1 MVDKFHLYNFQ
12 SGGKSAFL
20 AFFLLLFIFCT
31 YGQETS
37 KQAQYDS
44 VFVRKGRYM
53 FLGDSIFF
61 VPKDTVLFIPQNTTF
76 QIDKDTY
83 EKSVNFYDSLKVKA
97 AKRNLTKKLYEL
109 LIVSSYQSKES
120 APIKQKSENP
130 FVQYQ
135 GKRIRKIIL
144 YKTEVFGSTLFDTT
158 RIASTWIEKNL
169 NRIHINTNDRI
180 IRKNLLI
187 NEGDTIN
194 PFTLADNERVLRE
207 LSFID
212 DARIRVIPV
221 EPGIVDIHVITKDVF
236 SFGFGV
242 EFNDINEGTVE
253 IFNRN
258 IFGTGH
264 DVQANLF
271 FDYDTVPSWG
281 YEGIYRI
288 DNIEGTFINATVN
301 YKNAFETENFGLDLS
316 RRFVTPYTKYAGG
329 IKLISTST
337 LTQQDTLP
345 VLVPLKFNYQD
356 YWIGRSFLLNP
367 TSRSRLVI
375 SGRYVSKYIIKRPE
389 IGENTKYKYRDY
401 ILYLGSIA
409 FSRQNYYKTNLI
421 YNFGRTEDI
430 PYGTLI
436 EFTGGYED
444 YELYNRIYTGLRISH
459 GNYFQ
464 KIGFLHSSFNIAG
477 YIRNKAYQ
485 QGMIRVKTNYF
496 TNLFTIRNYQLRQFI
511 NLDYT
516 IGIRRFEDELIS
528 ISNKNGIR
536 GLKSDSLSGVQ
547 RLTLNLETVAF
558 SPIYVYGFRCTFF
571 GYTDIGF
578 IGSNKRNIFKNQ
590 LYSGIGLGV
599 RIRNKNL
606 VFKTFQI
613 RFSYYPVLPPDYSKN
628 WIYFSGE
635 KLLNPQDFDVRLP
648 TIHEFR

>member
-1 MVDKFHLYNFQ
+1 VIKKKIYYLKFWI
-12 SGGKSAFL
+12 KSAFL

-31 YGQETS
+31 YGQEAS
-37 KQAQYDS
+37 KQAQDDS

-97 AKRNLTKKLYEL
+97 AKRNFTKKLYEL
-109 LIVSSYQSKES
+109 LIVSSDQSKES
-120 APIKQKSENP
+120 APLKQKSENQ

-135 GKRIRKIIL
+135 GKRIRKIII
-144 YKTEVFGSTLFDTT
+144 YKTEVFGPTLFDTT
-158 RIASTWIEKNL
+158 RIASTWIEKSL
-169 NRIHINTNDRI
+169 NKMHINTNDRI

-264 DVQANLF
+264 EVQANLF

-281 YEGIYRI
+281 YEGVYMI
-288 DNIEGTFINATVN
+288 DNIEGTFINAKVN

-337 LTQQDTLP
+337 LAQQDTA
-345 VLVPLKFNYQD
+345 LVPLKFNYQD

-375 SGRYVSKYIIKRPE
+375 SGRYVSNYIIKRPE
-389 IGENTKYKYRDY
+389 IAENTKYKYRDY
-401 ILYLGSIA
+401 VLYLGSIA
-409 FSRQNYYKTNLI
+409 FSRQNYYKTSLI

-430 PYGTLI
+430 PYGTLV

-444 YELYNRIYTGLRISH
+444 YELFDRIYTGFRISF
-459 GNYFQ
+459 GNYY
-464 KIGFLHSSFNIAG
+464 KNIGYLHTSLNIAG
-477 YIRNKAYQ
+477 FINNEAYQ

-496 TNLFTIRNYQLRQFI
+496 TNLFTLRNYQLRQFI

-528 ISNKNGIR
+528 ISDKNGIR

-613 RFSYYPVLPPDYSKN
+613 RFAYYPVLPPDYSKN

-635 KLLNPQDFDVRLP
+635 KLLNPRDFDVILP
-648 TIHEFR
+648 NIHEFR

>member
-1 MVDKFHLYNFQ
+1 
-12 SGGKSAFL
+12 
-20 AFFLLLFIFCT
+20 
-31 YGQETS
+31 
-37 KQAQYDS
+37 
-44 VFVRKGRYM
+44 M

-61 VPKDTVLFIPQNTTF
+61 VSKDTVLFIPQNTTF

-83 EKSVNFYDSLKVKA
+83 DKSVNFYDSLKVKA
-97 AKRNLTKKLYEL
+97 AKRNWTKNLYEL
-109 LIVSSYQSKES
+109 LIVSSDQSKES
-120 APIKQKSENP
+120 APLKQKSENP
-130 FVQYQ
+130 FVQHQ
-135 GKRIRKIIL
+135 GKRIRKIII
-144 YKTEVFGSTLFDTT
+144 YKTEVFGPTLFDTT
-158 RIASTWIEKNL
+158 RLASTWTEKSL
-169 NRIHINTNDRI
+169 NRMHINTNDRI

-194 PFTLADNERVLRE
+194 PLTLADNERVLRE

-236 SFGFGV
+236 SLGFGV
-242 EFNDINEGTVE
+242 EISDIEAGSIE
-253 IFNRN
+253 IFDRN
-258 IFGTGH
+258 IFGIGH
-264 DVQANLF
+264 EVQANLF
-271 FDYDTVPSWG
+271 FDYNKYPSWG
-281 YEGIYRI
+281 YEGIYMI
-288 DNIEGTFINATVN
+288 DNIEGTFINAQVN
-301 YKNAFETENFGLDLS
+301 YKNAFDTEIIELDLS

-329 IKLISTST
+329 IKLNSTST
-337 LTQQDTLP
+337 IVPQDTL
-345 VLVPLKFNYQD
+345 LTFAPLKFNDQD

-367 TSRSRLVI
+367 TSRSRFII
-375 SGRYVSKYIIKRPE
+375 SGRLINHYIIERPE
-389 IGENTKYKYRDY
+389 ITENIKYEYRDLN
-401 ILYLGSIA
+401 LYLGSIA
-409 FSRQNYYKTNLI
+409 FSQQKYYKTNLI
-421 YNFGRTEDI
+421 YNYGRTEDI
-430 PYGTLI
+430 PYGSLI

-444 YELYNRIYTGLRISH
+444 YELFNRIYTGLKISH
-459 GNYFQ
+459 GNYF
-464 KIGFLHSSFNIAG
+464 KNIGYLYSSLNIAG
-477 YIRNKAYQ
+477 YIRNNSYQ
-485 QGMIRVKTNYF
+485 QGIIRVKTNYF
-496 TNLFTIRNYQLRQFI
+496 TNLLTIKNYQLRQFI

-516 IGIRRFEDELIS
+516 IGIRRFEDQLIN

-613 RFSYYPVLPPDYSKN
+613 RFAYYPVLPPDYSKD
-628 WIYFSGE
+628 WFYFSGE

>member
-1 MVDKFHLYNFQ
+1 
-12 SGGKSAFL
+12 
-20 AFFLLLFIFCT
+20 
-31 YGQETS
+31 
-37 KQAQYDS
+37 
-44 VFVRKGRYM
+44 M

-61 VPKDTVLFIPQNTTF
+61 IPKDTVLFIPQNAIF
-76 QIDKDTY
+76 QIDKETY

-97 AKRNLTKKLYEL
+97 AKRNFTKKLYEL
-109 LIVSSYQSKES
+109 LIVSSDQSEES
-120 APIKQKSENP
+120 APLKQKSENP

-144 YKTEVFGSTLFDTT
+144 YKTEVFGLTLFDTT
-158 RIASTWIEKNL
+158 RLASTWIEKIL

-194 PFTLADNERVLRE
+194 PFTLSDNERIIRE

-236 SFGFGV
+236 SLGFGV

-258 IFGTGH
+258 IFGTGYE
-264 DVQANLF
+264 VQANML

-281 YEGIYRI
+281 YEGIYMI
-288 DNIEGTFINATVN
+288 DNIEGTFINAKVN
-301 YKNAFETENFGLDLS
+301 YKNAFETENYGLDLS

-329 IKLISTST
+329 IKLSGTST
-337 LTQQDTLP
+337 LAQQDTLP
-345 VLVPLKFNYQD
+345 ALVPLKFNYQD

-389 IGENTKYKYRDY
+389 IGENTKYKYRDSV
-401 ILYLGSIA
+401 LYLGSIA

-430 PYGTLI
+430 PYGTLV
-436 EFTGGYED
+436 EFTSGYED
-444 YELYNRIYTGLRISH
+444 YELFNRIYTGLRISH

-464 KIGFLHSSFNIAG
+464 KIGFLHSGFHIAG

-485 QGMIRVKTNYF
+485 QGMIKVKTNYF
-496 TNLFTIRNYQLRQFI
+496 TNIFTIRNYQLRQFI

-516 IGIRRFEDELIS
+516 IGIRRFENELIS

-536 GLKSDSLSGVQ
+536 GLKSDSLAGTH

-558 SPIYVYGFRCTFF
+558 SPIYIYGFRCTFF

-578 IGSNKRNIFKNQ
+578 IGSNKRNIFTNQ
-590 LYSGIGLGV
+590 MYSGIGLGV

-613 RFSYYPVLPPDYSKN
+613 RFAYYPVLPPDYSKN
-628 WIYFSGE
+628 RIYFSEE
-635 KLLNPQDFDVRLP
+635 KLLNPRDFDVRLP
-648 TIHEFR
+648 DIHEFR